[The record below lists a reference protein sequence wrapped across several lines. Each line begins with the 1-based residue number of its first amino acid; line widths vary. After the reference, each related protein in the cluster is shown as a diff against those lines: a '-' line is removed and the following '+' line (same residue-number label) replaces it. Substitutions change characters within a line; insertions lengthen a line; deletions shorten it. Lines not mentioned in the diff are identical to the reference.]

1 MRQAHD
7 IARNLCQFVS
17 YISEIV
23 YTCSNYWYI
32 LHGETGTI
40 PELQSSGASMK
51 SSIIALLALLTFSS
65 SPSTFAQLSDRT
77 SVWESLR
84 VTDAAFAERS
94 RTLGMNRAFLDAF
107 GEGAV
112 LFRRGPVD
120 ARLLYEQVSPED
132 RLNSTLESKAN
143 YIDFSRAGDLGL
155 TSGPY
160 RYTVGFGEEQ
170 RRSYGHFVT
179 IWRKFDGEWRM
190 VADMVVRVPGV
201 LSLDVEPDIRETHQ
215 LFAETALASEA
226 INNTVES
233 LIEADERLI
242 ASINFRGGRRAA
254 TRFGIEH
261 QRIFVPGMAP
271 GIGNESA
278 SIVFGTYM
286 DEQMALSLLESEPAG
301 AFLAESG
308 EAGYTFGTMSVEG
321 AGFNT
326 NYLRYWHYTTAGE
339 WKVAVE
345 VLSPY

>member
-1 MRQAHD
+1 
-7 IARNLCQFVS
+7 
-17 YISEIV
+17 
-23 YTCSNYWYI
+23 
-32 LHGETGTI
+32 
-40 PELQSSGASMK
+40 MK
-51 SSIIALLALLTFSS
+51 SSIIALLVLLTLSNSS
-65 SPSTFAQLSDRT
+65 SIFAQSSDRI
-77 SVWESLR
+77 SVWESLK

-94 RTLGMNRAFLDAF
+94 RTLGMNRAFLDVF

-112 LFRRGPVD
+112 IFRRGPVD
-120 ARLLYEQVSPED
+120 ARLLYEQVSPKD

-160 RYTVGFGEEQ
+160 RYTVGSGEEL
-170 RRSYGHFVT
+170 RRSHGHFVT

-201 LSLDVEPDIRETHQ
+201 LSLDVEPDIRETDA
-215 LFAETALASEA
+215 LFAETAPASET

-254 TRFGIEH
+254 TRYGVEH

-278 SIVFGTYM
+278 SIVYGTYM
-286 DEQMALSLLESEPAG
+286 DEQMALSLLDSESSG
-301 AFLAESG
+301 AFLAKSGESG
-308 EAGYTFGTMSVEG
+308 YTYGTMTVESS
-321 AGFNT
+321 GFNT

-345 VLSPY
+345 VLSPF

>member
-1 MRQAHD
+1 
-7 IARNLCQFVS
+7 
-17 YISEIV
+17 
-23 YTCSNYWYI
+23 
-32 LHGETGTI
+32 
-40 PELQSSGASMK
+40 MK
-51 SSIIALLALLTFSS
+51 SSSIALLVFLTLLS
-65 SPSTFAQLSDRT
+65 SPPLLAQSSDRT

-84 VTDAAFAERS
+84 VKDTAFAERS
-94 RTLGMNRAFLDAF
+94 RTLGMNQAFLDVF

-120 ARLLYEQVSPED
+120 ARLLYEQISPKD

-160 RYTVGFGEEQ
+160 RYSVGSGEEL

-190 VADMVVRVPGV
+190 VADMLVRVPGV
-201 LSLDVEPDIRETHQ
+201 LSLDVEPDIRETD
-215 LFAETALASEA
+215 LLLAETAPASET
-226 INNTVES
+226 IENTVES
-233 LIEADERLI
+233 LIEADARFI

-254 TRFGIEH
+254 TRFGVDH

-286 DEQMALSLLESEPAG
+286 DEQMELSLLDSEPAG

-308 EAGYTFGTMSVEG
+308 ESGYTFGTMSAEG
-321 AGFNT
+321 SGFNT
-326 NYLRYWHYTTAGE
+326 NYLRYWHYTNAGE

-345 VLSPY
+345 VLSPF

>member
-1 MRQAHD
+1 
-7 IARNLCQFVS
+7 
-17 YISEIV
+17 
-23 YTCSNYWYI
+23 
-32 LHGETGTI
+32 
-40 PELQSSGASMK
+40 MK
-51 SSIIALLALLTFSS
+51 SSIIALLVFLTLSS
-65 SPSTFAQLSDRT
+65 SSSLFAQSSDRT

-94 RTLGMNRAFLDAF
+94 RTLGMNQAFLDVF

-120 ARLLYEQVSPED
+120 ARLLYEQVSPQD

-160 RYTVGFGEEQ
+160 RYSVGSGEEQ
-170 RRSYGHFVT
+170 RRSHGHFVT
-179 IWRKFDGEWRM
+179 IWRKFEGEWRM

-201 LSLDVEPDIRETHQ
+201 LSLDVEPDIRETAQ
-215 LFAETALASEA
+215 LFAETAPASET
-226 INNTVES
+226 IDNTVES

-242 ASINFRGGRRAA
+242 ASINFRGGRRAT
-254 TRFGIEH
+254 TRYGVEH

-278 SIVFGTYM
+278 SIVYGTYM
-286 DEQMALSLLESEPAG
+286 DEQMALSLLDLEPGG

-308 EAGYTFGTMSVEG
+308 ESGYTYGTMSVEG
-321 AGFNT
+321 SGFNT
-326 NYLRYWHYTTAGE
+326 NYLRYWHYTNAGE

-345 VLSPY
+345 VLSPF

>member
-1 MRQAHD
+1 
-7 IARNLCQFVS
+7 
-17 YISEIV
+17 
-23 YTCSNYWYI
+23 
-32 LHGETGTI
+32 
-40 PELQSSGASMK
+40 MK
-51 SSIIALLALLTFSS
+51 SSSTALLVFLTLLS
-65 SPSTFAQLSDRT
+65 SPSIFAQSSDRV

-94 RTLGMNRAFLDAF
+94 RTLGMNQAFLDVF

-112 LFRRGPVD
+112 IFRRGPVD
-120 ARLLYEQVSPED
+120 ARLLYEQVSPRD

-160 RYTVGFGEEQ
+160 RYSVGAGEEL
-170 RRSYGHFVT
+170 RRSHGHFVT
-179 IWRKFDGEWRM
+179 IWRKFDGEWLM

-201 LSLDVEPDIRETHQ
+201 LSLDVEPDIRETNL
-215 LFAETALASEA
+215 LFAETAPASET

-233 LIEADERLI
+233 LIEADARLM
-242 ASINFRGGRRAA
+242 ASINFRGGRRAT
-254 TRFGIEH
+254 TRYGIEH

-278 SIVFGTYM
+278 SIVYGSYM
-286 DEQMALSLLESEPAG
+286 DEQMALALLDSEPAG

-308 EAGYTFGTMSVEG
+308 ESGYTFGTMSVEA

-345 VLSPY
+345 VLSPF

>member
-1 MRQAHD
+1 
-7 IARNLCQFVS
+7 
-17 YISEIV
+17 
-23 YTCSNYWYI
+23 
-32 LHGETGTI
+32 
-40 PELQSSGASMK
+40 MK
-51 SSIIALLALLTFSS
+51 SSNIALLAFLLLLN
-65 SPSTFAQLSDRT
+65 SPSLLAQSSDRI
-77 SVWESLR
+77 SDWESLR

-94 RTLGMNRAFLDAF
+94 RTLGMNQAFLDVF

-112 LFRRGPVD
+112 IFRRGPVD
-120 ARLLYEQVSPED
+120 ARLLYEQVSPKD

-160 RYTVGFGEEQ
+160 RYSVGSGEEL
-170 RRSYGHFVT
+170 RRSHGHFVT

-201 LSLDVEPDIRETHQ
+201 LSLDVEPDIRETNQ
-215 LFAETALASEA
+215 LFAETAPASQT

-254 TRFGIEH
+254 TRYGVEH

-278 SIVFGTYM
+278 SIVYGTYM
-286 DEQMALSLLESEPAG
+286 DEQMELSLIEAEPAG

-308 EAGYTFGTMSVEG
+308 ESGYTYGTMSVES

-326 NYLRYWHYTTAGE
+326 NYLRYWHFTTAGE

-345 VLSPY
+345 VLSPF

>member
-1 MRQAHD
+1 
-7 IARNLCQFVS
+7 
-17 YISEIV
+17 
-23 YTCSNYWYI
+23 
-32 LHGETGTI
+32 
-40 PELQSSGASMK
+40 MK
-51 SSIIALLALLTFSS
+51 SSTIALLVFLTFLN
-65 SPSTFAQLSDRT
+65 SPSLFAQSSDRI
-77 SVWESLR
+77 SDWESLK

-94 RTLGMNRAFLDAF
+94 RTLGMNQAFLDVF

-120 ARLLYEQVSPED
+120 ARLLYEQVSPKD

-160 RYTVGFGEEQ
+160 RYTVGSGEEL

-201 LSLDVEPDIRETHQ
+201 LSLDVEPDIRETNQ
-215 LFAETALASEA
+215 LFAETALASET
-226 INNTVES
+226 IDNTVES

-242 ASINFRGGRRAA
+242 AAINFRGGRRAA
-254 TRFGIEH
+254 TRYGVEH

-278 SIVFGTYM
+278 SIVYGTYM
-286 DEQMALSLLESEPAG
+286 DEQMALALIDAEPAG

-308 EAGYTFGTMSVEG
+308 ESGYTYGTMSVEG
-321 AGFNT
+321 SAFNT

-345 VLSPY
+345 VLSPF